1 MQVNPNKKYK
11 DLKQKQKAKICD
23 WMFREVC
30 EFYRIYNRMPSDKE
44 LNILADIVYIKIKG
58 AAIWVSYDEFLVIF
72 QKKLIRFHER
82 ILTAGLPEIQEKK
95 PKQPTGKK
103 PRKKKKSKNKLEN
116 DWNDFQDDRFFF
128 IAGYTSG
135 GVPYGITWEEM
146 GMNPY
151 DDFD

>member
-103 PRKKKKSKNKLEN
+103 PRKKKKSKSL
-116 DWNDFQDDRFFF
+116 FSIFFR
-128 IAGYTSG
+128 TSFRQIL
-135 GVPYGITWEEM
+135 PLTASKILAIRQYSYGFF
-146 GMNPY
+146 PC
-151 DDFD
+151 

>member
-103 PRKKKKSKNKLEN
+103 PRKKKKSKSL
-116 DWNDFQDDRFFF
+116 FSIFFR
-128 IAGYTSG
+128 TSFRQIL
-135 GVPYGITWEEM
+135 PLTASKILAIRQYSYG
-146 GMNPY
+146 
-151 DDFD
+151 FFHC